1 MSATGS
7 DITLGTIGS
16 SAGIPNLN
24 VATVPANIRNG
35 GSTAM
40 KAYSEGLAFEDML
53 VNELSQQL
61 SKTMFGGTG
70 VDGSSLSDGSSSAG
84 GSSGTDGSSSSSML
98 GGASAYASMIPQTL
112 TSSIMSN
119 GGLGMAESFA
129 QELDPALLTQAS
141 GAASSSSGTG
151 TGTSGTGTSGT
162 GTSATGTG
170 GTGTT
175 GTGTGASG
183 ATGQAP
189 GATLGSARQG
199 MI

>member
-24 VATVPANIRNG
+24 VATVPANIRSG

-70 VDGSSLSDGSSSAG
+70 VDGSSSSDGSSAAG

-112 TSSIMSN
+112 TSSIMSA

-141 GAASSSSGTG
+141 GAAGSSGTG
-151 TGTSGTGTSGT
+151 TGTSGTGTTAPT
-162 GTSATGTG
+162 GAA
-170 GTGTT
+170 GTT
-175 GTGTGASG
+175 GQS
-183 ATGQAP
+183 P
-189 GATLGSARQG
+189 GATLGPARQV